1 MESEAVG
8 AVELALV
15 ATIEAEPIEAK
26 IRAAEKSGVLD
37 NNPDANVR
45 DLAQA
50 AFAAG
55 IVTAAEYAVLK
66 RRNEL
71 RDIVIRVDDFPHDFG
86 LTKSQPVPHKVA
98 A

>member
-1 MESEAVG
+1 M
-8 AVELALV
+8 ALV

-26 IRAAEKSGVLD
+26 IRAAEKSGALN

-55 IVTAAEYAVLK
+55 LVNAAEYAVLR

-86 LTKSQPVPHKVA
+86 LKKQQPAAQKVA